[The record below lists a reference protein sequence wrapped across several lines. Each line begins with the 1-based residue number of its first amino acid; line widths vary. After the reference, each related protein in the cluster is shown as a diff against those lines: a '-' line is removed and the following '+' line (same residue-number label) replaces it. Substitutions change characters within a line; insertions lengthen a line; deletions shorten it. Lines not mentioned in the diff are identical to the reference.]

1 MAVYQDNEAR
11 VALNAPNT
19 ACTGRWGVCGIF
31 KHFSGFEFPLLPNRI
46 HACPLR
52 LRHLPQIRLLKFG
65 RDEGDGDRIWRR
77 KGCGFVFF
85 LLQNRVHVRSSAT
98 ARRASSR
105 TQAFGRL
112 SYRSKISG
120 VSQKYYEEKHP
131 YNRDFYLDA

>member
-77 KGCGFVFF
+77 KGCGFEFF
-85 LLQNRVHVRSSAT
+85 LLQNRVHIHSSAT
-98 ARRASSR
+98 ACHIVPERSEWEGKFANANCW
-105 TQAFGRL
+105 AFEL
-112 SYRSKISG
+112 QI
-120 VSQKYYEEKHP
+120 
-131 YNRDFYLDA
+131 